1 MERQEIVE
9 KISRELE
16 LSERQASRLLNER
29 EALVLCIIALYKYW
43 DWAKQRFAQLTVDR
57 LYIDV
62 PYYGKDPVFN
72 LNPGHIVQLS
82 KRSLFRQLQRETGC
96 KFSIEQVMFL
106 DKKQISALNRVL
118 TRALS
123 S

>member
-1 MERQEIVE
+1 MERQEIIE

-29 EALVLCIIALYKYW
+29 EELVLCIIALYKYW
-43 DWAKQRFAQLTVDR
+43 DWAKTRFAQLTVDR

-82 KRSLFRQLQRETGC
+82 KRSLFRQFQRETGC

>member
-1 MERQEIVE
+1 MERQEIIE

-29 EALVLCIIALYKYW
+29 EELVLCIIALYKYW
-43 DWAKQRFAQLTVDR
+43 DWAKTRFTQLTVDR

-82 KRSLFRQLQRETGC
+82 KRSLFRQFQRETGC